1 MRQTLKSLAAALAL
15 SALLAPAAQARDTV
29 LHIKL
34 ADVLE
39 MPDAKGKLDG
49 DVKFYLAG
57 AKTPKVL
64 KELGSDTTNQ
74 KTNGV
79 GKSDEFGCKW
89 AILSGLIALEKKA
102 KQNGANAVVDIV
114 SYYKKNEVKDA
125 ETIECH
131 AGSII
136 IGAALKGTYAKVAQ

>member
-1 MRQTLKSLAAALAL
+1 MKNLSKILIAVTALCAAMG
-15 SALLAPAAQARDTV
+15 AAQARDTV
-29 LHIKL
+29 LQIKL
-34 ADVLE
+34 SDVLD
-39 MPDAKGKLDG
+39 MPDAKEKLDG
-49 DVKFYLAG
+49 GVKFYLAG
-57 AKTPKVL
+57 AKAPKVL
-64 KELGSDTTNQ
+64 KTYGDDTTNQ

-89 AILSGLIALEKKA
+89 AILSGLLALEKKA
-102 KQNGANAVVDIV
+102 KQNGANAVVNLA

-131 AGSII
+131 AGGFV